1 MTRSTL
7 GRLFISAVAIETG
20 AGSFIADFGSTH
32 VFNPH
37 WNPHSRFHAAVGV
50 FVSAGLMVLS
60 LVCTWRRSGDARFNL
75 QMAAWLAALFMGSFI
90 PAGALPG
97 SGYEE
102 PGLPRPMVFGV
113 MAPQL
118 FMAILSVVLVLIGYL
133 LARPAPAA
141 TPPRI

>member
-1 MTRSTL
+1 L
-7 GRLFISAVAIETG
+7 LSAIAIETG
-20 AGSFIADFGSTH
+20 VGSFIADFSSTH

-50 FVSAGLMVLS
+50 LVSAGLMVLS
-60 LVCTWRRSGDARFNL
+60 LVCTWRRSGDVRFNV
-75 QMAAWLAALFMGSFI
+75 QMGACLAALFMGSFI

-102 PGLPRPMVFGV
+102 PGLPRPMLFGV

-118 FMAILSVVLVLIGYL
+118 FMAIVSMIVVLAGYL
-133 LARPAPAA
+133 LARPGPA
-141 TPPRI
+141 TPAPQVPPSPASE